1 MNEKTI
7 LITNDDGFDAMG
19 LRNLIS
25 FLKPLAKLVVIS
37 SETAMSGMGHSVTIK
52 NPLRLRK
59 FNHDLVDDFYI
70 TNGTPVDCVKLAFN
84 FVLDAPPDLVVSGI
98 NHGSNSSINV
108 FYSGTMAAAIE
119 GSMLGINSI
128 GFSAVSYNKDFDMTP
143 FESYI
148 RQIVGDVLNQE
159 SEKAICLNVNFP
171 DTPFI
176 NGMKPCRMAQAFWKE
191 NFEKRIDTHG
201 QEYYWLKGDFVNT
214 DKGDDSDEVALAQ
227 GFISIVPISTDITDY
242 SYLRQ
247 ILSK

>member
-7 LITNDDGFDAMG
+7 LITNDDGFDAPG
-19 LRNLIS
+19 LRYLIK
-25 FLKPLAKLVVIS
+25 FLKPLARLVVVS
-37 SETAMSGMGHSVTIK
+37 SETAMSGMGHAVTIK

-84 FVLDAPPDLVVSGI
+84 FLLNTPPDVVVSGI

-119 GSMLGINSI
+119 GCMLGINSV
-128 GFSAVSYNKDFDMTP
+128 GFSAVSYDKNFDMAP

-148 RQIVGDVLNQE
+148 RQIVHEQLNQKR
-159 SEKAICLNVNFP
+159 EKPVCLNVNFP
-171 DTPFI
+171 ETPEI
-176 NGMKPCRMAQAFWKE
+176 RGIRPCRMAKAFWKE

-201 QEYYWLKGDFVNT
+201 QEYYWLKGDFINT
-214 DKGDDSDEVALAQ
+214 DLGEDSDEVALAA
-227 GFISIVPISTDITDY
+227 GYVSIVPVTTDITDY
-242 SYLRQ
+242 VH
-247 ILSK
+247 LSKISSK